1 MAIMKYT
8 TLLFKVV
15 KNTRQKKDSGLS
27 GPSESSNRYHRNDT
41 CPSRHDGALL
51 LRENANSN
59 DTPKNGLARRIPTIT
74 INDDEVPLVPTYSAA
89 SSDPFVDP
97 PASIPELD
105 LSTLR
110 ANATALRTAIHAQV
124 QGQAHHL
131 QTPASQPPPFRVIV
145 VGGGPEGL
153 VLAHALHQAGI
164 DYTLLERRPQ
174 ANPFSDDTDTDT
186 EDDTG
191 LILWPH
197 TARILDQLGLLR
209 RIQKLSCPVRT
220 RRTYHADGT
229 PCPSPM
235 SGGDDVFARAPQDH
249 GRPCMLVGRLALLR
263 LLREALPER
272 EPRVRAGK
280 EVVSIETRAEAG
292 GVVVTCAD
300 GSAEEGSVVVGCDG
314 ARGAVGR
321 AVRALRAE
329 GKSAARRR
337 RFSFGLGGGDGKDG
351 KAGRATEARYY
362 GLVGS
367 APLLDG
373 LEPGV
378 CYETRGDASGRTF
391 QVLVGNDTA

>member
-1 MAIMKYT
+1 MVIMKYT
-8 TLLFKVV
+8 TLLFKAV
-15 KNTRQKKDSGLS
+15 KNTRQKQDSGSS

-41 CPSRHDGALL
+41 CLSRHDGALL
-51 LRENANSN
+51 LSENANSN
-59 DTPKNGLARRIPTIT
+59 NTPKNGLARRIPTIT
-74 INDDEVPLVPTYSAA
+74 LNDDEVPLVPTYSAA
-89 SSDPFVDP
+89 SSDPFVDQ

-110 ANATALRTAIHAQV
+110 ANATTLRTAINAQV
-124 QGQAHHL
+124 QGQAHL
-131 QTPASQPPPFRVIV
+131 QTPASQPPLFRVIV

-164 DYTLLERRPQ
+164 DYTLLERCLQ
-174 ANPFSDDTDTDT
+174 TNPFADDNDGTGDDT

-209 RIQKLSCPVRT
+209 RIHKLSCPVRT

-229 PCPSPM
+229 PCPSP
-235 SGGDDVFARAPQDH
+235 SDVFARAPQDH
-249 GRPCMLVGRLALLR
+249 GRPCMLIGRAALLR
-263 LLREALPER
+263 LLRDALPER
-272 EPRVRAGK
+272 EARVRAGK
-280 EVVSIETRAEAG
+280 EVVSVETRAEA

-314 ARGAVGR
+314 ASGAVGR

-337 RFSFGLGGGDGKDG
+337 RRRFSFGLGGGDGKADG
-351 KAGRATEARYY
+351 VTEARYY